1 MRQAPEVL
9 PSMFDRRSRSAAS
22 LQSRLLSQTACDTRL
37 CADIRQLTN
46 SFLAWFVDVQILH
59 NFPGCVA
66 SRSAMAFRCAVARAS
81 ASISGM
87 MISRVK
93 ESPSRS
99 DDAVPAPMLDMGGG
113 GWRAGQ
119 TAARLGT
126 GGVPSVCLCVRVG
139 FLCVAPAESPSPTVD
154 NRVLCRSRFSG
165 VVLLLA

>member
-59 NFPGCVA
+59 SFPGCVA

-87 MISRVK
+87 VISRVT
-93 ESPSRS
+93 SRPEVGADVRSSACS
-99 DDAVPAPMLDMGGG
+99 DDAAPVPMLDLGGG
-113 GWRAGQ
+113 RWRAGQ
-119 TAARLGT
+119 TAARLGS
-126 GGVPSVCLCVRVG
+126 GGALTVCACASY
-139 FLCVAPAESPSPTVD
+139 VAPAES
-154 NRVLCRSRFSG
+154 R
-165 VVLLLA
+165 